1 MITIDN
7 ITKRFGT
14 KTVVEAA
21 TFTIPKGKL
30 TSFIGPNGAGKST
43 VLSMISR
50 LAKADA
56 GVVTL
61 EGTAISQ
68 FPSDDLAKRLSILK
82 QSNHLGLRVTVREL
96 VGFGRFPYS
105 KGRLTALDHEKIDR
119 AIAYVGL
126 EEMQDKQINALSGGQ
141 KQRAFIAMV
150 IAQDT
155 DYILLDEP
163 LNNLDMRHAVQVM
176 KLLRKLVD
184 EEDKTIVVVLHDLNF
199 ASVYSDQMVAM
210 KEGQIVATG
219 PTEQLMEQSLLENL
233 YEMDLTLEQMDDHKI
248 CLYYT

>member
-1 MITIDN
+1 MITIEN

-14 KTVVEAA
+14 KTVVEDA

-50 LAKADA
+50 LAKTDG

-61 EGTAISQ
+61 EGTAIGQ
-68 FPSDDLAKRLSILK
+68 FASDDLAKRLSILK

-105 KGRLTALDHEKIDR
+105 KGRLTALDERKVNR

-126 EEMQDKQINALSGGQ
+126 EDMQDKQINALSGGQ

-184 EEDKTIVVVLHDLNF
+184 EEQKTIVVVLHDLNF

-219 PTEQLMEQSLLENL
+219 PTDQLMEQSLLENL
-233 YEMDLTLEQMDDHKI
+233 YEMELTLEQMDQHKI

>member
-61 EGTAISQ
+61 EGMAISQ

-184 EEDKTIVVVLHDLNF
+184 EENKTIVVVLHDLNF

-219 PTEQLMEQSLLENL
+219 PTDQLMEQSLLENL